1 MRNVRSTLLAIVV
14 AFALLGA
21 ATSPVYADGG
31 PDELVPAALPGVAT
45 APDLPVVFI
54 DAEPALVAPIVFTD
68 SDPVAVVRFVSQAGG
83 GSTDYFDPGDPGLP
97 PD

>member
-21 ATSPVYADGG
+21 ASSVAYADDPVDG
-31 PDELVPAALPGVAT
+31 VPSALPDAAT
-45 APDLPVVFI
+45 PSAP
-54 DAEPALVAPIVFTD
+54 AVFTNT
-68 SDPVAVVRFVSQAGG
+68 DPVAVLGLALPAGG
-83 GSTDYFDPGDPGLP
+83 SANIDFFDPGDPGLP

>member
-21 ATSPVYADGG
+21 ATSPVYADDG
-31 PDELVPAALPGVAT
+31 PDQLVPSALPDASVTPA
-45 APDLPVVFI
+45 LPLVFI
-54 DAEPALVAPIVFTD
+54 AADPILVAPIVFTA
-68 SDPVAVVRFVSQAGG
+68 SDPIQILPFVPEAVGG
-83 GSTDYFDPGDPGLP
+83 IVNAFDPGDPGLP

>member
-21 ATSPVYADGG
+21 ATSPVYADDG
-31 PDELVPAALPGVAT
+31 PGQLVPSALPDAAI
-45 APDLPVVFI
+45 APMLPVVF
-54 DAEPALVAPIVFTD
+54 DADPILVAPIVFTD
-68 SDPVAVVRFVSQAGG
+68 SDPIQILPFVPEAVGG
-83 GSTDYFDPGDPGLP
+83 IVNAFDPGDPGLP